1 MLLARSFWG
10 KAVVTLFAAG
20 TVIWLYEATILDSR
34 YVILPLSFHVAAD
47 APSKPSPGVKATFT
61 ATAYCKG
68 LLTTAG
74 VPAQSGVLASDPTI
88 LPMGTIV
95 QLDYKDDKF
104 DGIYTVLETG
114 PEIQGRE
121 IDMYMW
127 SCNDALRF
135 GRRPVNLTILRM
147 GWNPHAT
154 TPTFME
160 RLFRRPEASEQEPLP
175 SRPLPVVP

>member
-1 MLLARSFWG
+1 MLLAKSFWG
-10 KAVVTLFAAG
+10 KAVVTLVAAG
-20 TVIWLYEATILDSR
+20 TVIWLYEATILDSK
-34 YVILPLSFHVAAD
+34 YVMLPLSFRVAAD
-47 APSKPSPGVKATFT
+47 APTKPSPGVKVTFT

-68 LLTTAG
+68 LLTMAG

-95 QLDYKDDKF
+95 ELDYKEDKF
-104 DGIYTVLETG
+104 DGIYTVLDTG

-135 GRRPVNLTILRM
+135 GRR
-147 GWNPHAT
+147 
-154 TPTFME
+154 
-160 RLFRRPEASEQEPLP
+160 
-175 SRPLPVVP
+175 